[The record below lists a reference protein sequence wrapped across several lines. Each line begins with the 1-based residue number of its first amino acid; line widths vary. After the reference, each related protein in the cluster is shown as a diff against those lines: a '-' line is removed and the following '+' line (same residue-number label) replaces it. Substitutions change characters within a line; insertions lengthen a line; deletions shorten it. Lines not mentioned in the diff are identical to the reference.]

1 MRNGPTETTPA
12 PETPSPFDA
21 APHDPAAL
29 QGCSRPVLIG
39 CGVAILVAALLFLTL
54 IVKAK
59 DLFIWAFEVNATQ
72 ILENLPPDVTDQDER
87 RLRAAFDGASAAVL
101 EGRIDID
108 GLQDLQAAL
117 ALAGKRSVTRDEIL
131 EAIEAL
137 ERVASTP
144 SPSESGSARA
154 APTAAGRAA

>member
-1 MRNGPTETTPA
+1 MEDGRSPISPT

-21 APHDPAAL
+21 TPQDPAAL

-59 DLFIWAFEVNATQ
+59 DLFLWAFEVNAEQ
-72 ILENLPPDVTDQDER
+72 ILENLPPDVTEEDER

-108 GLQDLQAAL
+108 GLQDLQGAL
-117 ALAGKRSVTRDEIL
+117 ALAGKRSVNRDEIL
-131 EAIEAL
+131 QAIEAL

-144 SPSESGSARA
+144 APSSARLQRGPPLA
-154 APTAAGRAA
+154 AVAR